1 MKSTRQRL
9 LELLKNRNNQT
20 AAELSRA
27 LGVTQADARYHLSKM
42 VNEGLIVVVGQQ
54 RAGRRGRPA
63 RRYALA
69 EAALKDNFDL
79 LSSALLTITLADLSQ
94 EEQKSFLCRVAAALV
109 GETDLQGPLSET
121 DLQGPL
127 SQRLVRAIE
136 KLNELGYVSRW
147 EAHATAPRLIL
158 ENCPFA
164 KLLNQHPQLCQ
175 LDACMLEILLDEPVV
190 QIESQTDNPSNHCI
204 YIIRGG

>member
-109 GETDLQGPLSET
+109 GETDLQGPLS
-121 DLQGPL
+121 
-127 SQRLVRAIE
+127 QRLVRAIE

>member
-1 MKSTRQRL
+1 MKATRQRL
-9 LELLKNRNNQT
+9 LELLKNRNMGT
-20 AAELSRA
+20 ASELSRA
-27 LGVTQADARYHLSKM
+27 LGVTQADVRHHLSKM
-42 VNEGLIVVVGQQ
+42 MDEGLIVTAGHQ

-69 EAALKDNFDL
+69 AASLKDNFDL
-79 LSSALLTITLADLSQ
+79 LAKALLTISLADLSQ
-94 EEQKSFLCRVAAALV
+94 EELNLFLCRVAAVLV
-109 GETDLQGPLSET
+109 GETK
-121 DLQGPL
+121 LQGPL

-158 ENCPFA
+158 EHCPFA
-164 KLLNQHPQLCQ
+164 KLLPQHPQLCQ

-190 QIESQTDNPSNHCI
+190 QIESRTENATIQCI
-204 YIIRGG
+204 FTVGG

>member
-109 GETDLQGPLSET
+109 GETDLQGPLS
-121 DLQGPL
+121 
-127 SQRLVRAIE
+127 QRLVRAIE

-190 QIESQTDNPSNHCI
+190 QIESQTDNPSN
-204 YIIRGG
+204 R

>member
-109 GETDLQGPLSET
+109 GETDLQGPLS
-121 DLQGPL
+121 
-127 SQRLVRAIE
+127 QRLVRAIE

-158 ENCPFA
+158 EHCPFA
-164 KLLNQHPQLCQ
+164 KLLPQHPQLCQ

>member
-109 GETDLQGPLSET
+109 GETDLQGPLS
-121 DLQGPL
+121 
-127 SQRLVRAIE
+127 QRLVRAIE

-175 LDACMLEILLDEPVV
+175 LDACMLEILLDERVL
-190 QIESQTDNPSNHCI
+190 QIESRADNPSNDCI
-204 YIIRGG
+204 YIVGG

>member
-109 GETDLQGPLSET
+109 GETDLQGPLS
-121 DLQGPL
+121 
-127 SQRLVRAIE
+127 QRLVRAIE

-164 KLLNQHPQLCQ
+164 NLLNQHPQLCQ

>member
-1 MKSTRQRL
+1 MVWIIIFAMKSTRQRL

-42 VNEGLIVVVGQQ
+42 VNEGLIVVVGHQQ
-54 RAGRRGRPA
+54 AGRRGRPA

-69 EAALKDNFDL
+69 DAALKDNFDL
-79 LSSALLTITLADLSQ
+79 LTSALLTITLAELSAEDQ
-94 EEQKSFLCRVAAALV
+94 HSFLYRVAAALV
-109 GETDLQGPLSET
+109 GET

-190 QIESQTDNPSNHCI
+190 QIESRADNPSNHCI
-204 YIIRGG
+204 YIISGG

>member
-1 MKSTRQRL
+1 MVWIIIFAMKSTRQRL

-109 GETDLQGPLSET
+109 GETDLQGPLS
-121 DLQGPL
+121 
-127 SQRLVRAIE
+127 QRLVRAIE

-175 LDACMLEILLDEPVV
+175 LDACMREILLDEPVV

>member
-1 MKSTRQRL
+1 MKATRQRL
-9 LELLKNRNNQT
+9 LDLLKNRNVGT

-42 VNEGLIVVVGQQ
+42 VNEGLIVVVGHQ

-69 EAALKDNFDL
+69 DAALKDNFDL
-79 LSSALLTITLADLSQ
+79 LSSALLTITLAELSAEDQ
-94 EEQKSFLCRVAAALV
+94 HSFLCRVAAALV
-109 GETDLQGPLSET
+109 GET

-136 KLNELGYVSRW
+136 KLNELGYISRW

-158 ENCPFA
+158 EHCPFA
-164 KLLNQHPQLCQ
+164 KMLPQHPQLCQ
-175 LDACMLEILLDEPVV
+175 LDACMLEILLDEPVF
-190 QIESQTDNPSNHCI
+190 QLGSRAENPSKDCI
-204 YIIRGG
+204 YIIGR

>member
-109 GETDLQGPLSET
+109 GETDLQGPLS
-121 DLQGPL
+121 
-127 SQRLVRAIE
+127 QRLVRAIE

-190 QIESQTDNPSNHCI
+190 QIESQTDNPSNDCI
-204 YIIRGG
+204 YIVGG